1 MVFISE
7 WFFLFLNYI
16 FFSDCKVFEPEAVA
30 KDEEVSAELWDT
42 SCVLVNLEPSVD
54 PFQPEKDDVSI

>member
-1 MVFISE
+1 VIFFVFE
-7 WFFLFLNYI
+7 FYV
-16 FFSDCKVFEPEAVA
+16 FSDCKVFEPEAVA
-30 KDEEVSAELWDT
+30 KDEKVSAELWDT